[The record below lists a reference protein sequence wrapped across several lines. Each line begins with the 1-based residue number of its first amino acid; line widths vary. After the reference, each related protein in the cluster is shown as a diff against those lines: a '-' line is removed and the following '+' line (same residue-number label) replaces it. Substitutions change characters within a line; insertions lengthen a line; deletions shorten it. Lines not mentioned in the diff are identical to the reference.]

1 MENRMKPVARFAGVA
16 AALLF
21 AAALAAFGAALDGYS
36 HALHPVALL
45 GASGF
50 PHALAFNLLGFV
62 LPGVLAAVVAMALR
76 AALPADSGWPS
87 RIGVQLIFIS
97 ALAFIAMGLLPLDP
111 TDLESQASSL
121 HGTTWM
127 LWCVAFVPGALL
139 LAAGC
144 WRTPAW
150 ALFASLTALAAVA
163 LPAVAFLLAGALPAA
178 VAQRV
183 AFGLWFGWLMLA
195 GYTQAGSAR
204 AV

>member
-1 MENRMKPVARFAGVA
+1 MEDRMKPVARFAGVA

-21 AAALAAFGAALDGYS
+21 TAALVAFGAVLDGYS

-50 PHALAFNLLGFV
+50 PQALAFNLLGFV

-76 AALPADSGWPS
+76 AALRADAGWPS
-87 RIGVQLIFIS
+87 RIGVQLVFIS

-111 TDLESQASSL
+111 TDLDSRSSSL
-121 HGTTWM
+121 HGTAWM
-127 LWCVAFVPGALL
+127 LWSLAFVPGALL

-144 WRTPAW
+144 WRTPDW
-150 ALFASLTALAAVA
+150 ALFARLTALTAVA
-163 LPAVAFLLAGALPAA
+163 LPVVAFLLAGALPAA

-195 GYTQAGSAR
+195 GWAQASTTKA
-204 AV
+204 A

>member
-1 MENRMKPVARFAGVA
+1 MENRMTSVARVAGVA

-21 AAALAAFGAALDGYS
+21 AAALVAFGVALDGYS

-62 LPGVLAAVVAMALR
+62 LPGVLAVVVTIALR

-87 RIGVQLIFIS
+87 RIGVQLVFIS

-111 TDLESQASSL
+111 TDLESQTSSL
-121 HGTTWM
+121 HGTAWM
-127 LWCVAFVPGALL
+127 LWSLAFVPGALL
-139 LAAGC
+139 VAAGC

-150 ALFASLTALAAVA
+150 ALFARLTALTAVA
-163 LPAVAFLLAGALPAA
+163 LPVVAFLLAGALPTA

-183 AFGLWFGWLMLA
+183 AFGLWFGWLILA
-195 GYTQAGSAR
+195 GCTQAGSPR
-204 AV
+204 AG